1 MKPKLHPVL
10 FCPFFS
16 VMVITIMFVSC
27 NRKFDAPPSYI
38 PPDIAANATI
48 QKIKTAHVSGN
59 VDAIA
64 NDVIIGGVVIANDS
78 SGNFYKQIIIQDST
92 GGIAVNI
99 DDYNLYTSFPVGRK
113 IWVKLKGLYIADN
126 AGLPYIGA
134 SPDNGGAVS
143 GIPAKL
149 LDGFVVKGET
159 NLNIAPTVVT
169 INDVKINPDKYVYT
183 LVQFNNVEAKERD
196 TSKTY
201 AYATPTVKAS
211 ASITVKGCNSTDT
224 LVIRT
229 SGYAYFASAAV
240 PNGNGTLTAIYAD
253 YKSPYNN
260 KITPQVILR
269 DTSDVQFRNPRCNSV
284 LQPVTPTLTSIKGI
298 RAMYNGAAV
307 VLGAYQIGG
316 VVISD
321 VASKNISSGGVVLQD
336 GDRGI
341 SVYFSTPVYYN
352 IGDSIVVTLTNDTLL
367 NYNGSLEI
375 KVAKNSLLP
384 TPVAVNRTVIPSELT
399 IEQLKNSLRD
409 IEYTLVRIKDA
420 AASGTATYSGNQ
432 TLMDNTGSM
441 ALYTSPSANFAT
453 SFLPTNIN
461 DWIGYGSFYNTTAQF
476 QIRNL
481 NDVAIDTTTTPSAA
495 SDLLISEYVEGSSNN
510 KYLEVYNAGSA
521 AADLSHYKLKLFKN
535 GTTSPSNTAGLD
547 TLFHGANLPPGGIIV
562 AKYPSANLQL
572 LQGVVAHNS
581 PVCGFNGNDVI
592 TLEKDGVV
600 IDLFG
605 MIGVDPGTSWTISN
619 QSKAAVDHTIRRKIF
634 IAAGNTNWALSSANE
649 WMIFDKDDVSNL
661 GVR

>member
-1 MKPKLHPVL
+1 MKPKLHKVL
-10 FCPFFS
+10 FCPFF
-16 VMVITIMFVSC
+16 MAMIIAVIFLSC

-38 PPDIAANATI
+38 PPSISANTTI
-48 QKIKTAHVSGN
+48 QNIKKTHVSGN
-59 VDAIA
+59 VDVFT
-64 NDVIIGGVVIANDS
+64 NDLIVGGVVIANDS

-92 GGIAVNI
+92 GGIALNI
-99 DDYNLYTSFPVGRK
+99 DDYNLYTSFPIGRK
-113 IWVKLKGLYIADN
+113 IWVKLKGLYMADN
-126 AGLPYIGA
+126 SGLPYMGA
-134 SPDNGGAVS
+134 SPDNAGALS
-143 GIPAKL
+143 GITAKL
-149 LDGFVVKGET
+149 LDSFVVKGET
-159 NLNIAPTVVT
+159 NVPIAATIVT
-169 INDVKINPDKYVYT
+169 INDVKTNPDKYAYT

-229 SGYAYFASAAV
+229 SGYAYFANAPV
-240 PNGNGTLTAIYAD
+240 PNGNGSLTAIYAY
-253 YKSPYNN
+253 YKSLYNS

-269 DTSDVQFRNPRCNSV
+269 DISDVQFRNPRCNSV
-284 LQPVTPTLTSIKGI
+284 SQSVTPTLTTIKNI

-307 VLGAYQIGG
+307 ELGAYQIGG

-336 GDRGI
+336 GERGI
-341 SVYFSTPVYYN
+341 AVYFGAPVYYN
-352 IGDSIVVTLTNDTLL
+352 IGDSIVLTLTNDTLL

-375 KVAKNSLLP
+375 KVAKNTLLP
-384 TPVAVNRTVIPSELT
+384 TPVAVNRTIIPSELT
-399 IEQLKNSLRD
+399 IAQLKNSLPD
-409 IEYTLVRIKDA
+409 IEYTVVKIKDV

-432 TLMDNTGSM
+432 TLMDKTGSI
-441 ALYTSPSANFAT
+441 ALYTSPSAIFAT
-453 SFLPTNIN
+453 SVLPTNIN

-481 NDVAIDTTTTPSAA
+481 NDVAIDTISTPSAA

-510 KYLEVYNAGSA
+510 KYLEIYNAGSA
-521 AADLSHYKLKLFKN
+521 ADLSRYKLKLFKN

-547 TLFHGANLPPGGIIV
+547 TLFHGSTLAPGGIIV
-562 AKYPSANLQL
+562 VKYPSAALQL
-572 LQGVVAHNS
+572 LPGVVAHNS

-605 MIGVDPGTSWTISN
+605 MIGVDPGKSWMIAN
-619 QSKAAVDHTIRRKIF
+619 QSKAAVDHTVRRKIF
-634 IAAGNTNWALSSANE
+634 VNAGNTNWALSSANE